1 MDTVIFKRIRLFIFS
16 ILLIT
21 TQVACSQEH
30 GLMLEGLDSKQHALN
45 EYIGK
50 GKWVVV
56 NVWATAC
63 PYCRRELFDLASFHD
78 KHHEKDAM
86 VLGLTLDLESFGIP
100 DKAYVTNFA
109 STYLVDYP
117 LLLVSGEIASK
128 AIGTPI
134 ITVPMTFFYNPKG
147 EMVYQFTGELN
158 EQMLEDI
165 IANKKPLNHQAHTKG
180 VTPLLQSQPSQ

>member
-1 MDTVIFKRIRLFIFS
+1 MLVINTKRVRFFVFS
-16 ILLIT
+16 ILLVV
-21 TQVACSQEH
+21 TQVTCSQDQD
-30 GLMLEGLDSKQHALN
+30 LFLEGVDGKQHSLT

-78 KHHEKDAM
+78 RHHEKDAM
-86 VLGLTLDLESFGIP
+86 VLGLTLDLETFGIP
-100 DKAYVTNFA
+100 DKTYVANFA

-117 LLLVSGEIASK
+117 LLLVSGDIASK
-128 AIGTPI
+128 AIGKPI
-134 ITVPMTFFYNPKG
+134 TTVPMTFFYNPKG
-147 EMVYQFTGELN
+147 DMVYQLTGELD

-165 IANKKPLNHQAHTKG
+165 IMSKKLFNHKVVSKK
-180 VTPLLQSQPSQ
+180 VTPLPQSGYQ